1 MGHVDVAM
9 SHDWP
14 TTVCYH
20 GNIDELLKL
29 KPHFREDVSICE
41 CVCMC
46 ACMCMCDVHVV
57 ELLLL

>member
-29 KPHFREDVSICE
+29 KPHFREAVSICE
-41 CVCMC
+41 CVCMYVRVC
-46 ACMCMCDVHVV
+46 VCVMYM
-57 ELLLL
+57 